1 MGNKINQIPSPLHKI
16 FEERRDKVYNSFDT
30 SKKLSLTHSMKV
42 ELNLFAS
49 LARYAPDKT
58 GNHGHLM
65 LDVAEGT
72 TIMELLNRLELPID
86 KIKMI
91 FLNGLHATGDEVLR
105 DGDRVVFF
113 RL

>member
-1 MGNKINQIPSPLHKI
+1 VTTPLHKI
-16 FEERRDKVYNSFDT
+16 FEERGDKVYNSLVLP
-30 SKKLSLTHSMKV
+30 KKLSLLDSMKV

-58 GNHGHLM
+58 GSHSHRT
-65 LDVAEGT
+65 LDVTEGT

-105 DGDRVVFF
+105 EGDRVGVFPPVAGG
-113 RL
+113 